1 MHILDEYT
9 QGLQQALAGIDR
21 AAFDAMIAEMT
32 RVHADDNCLFVAGNG
47 GSAATASHIVNDFI
61 KGVAFPAKGQEPLC
75 KPLRVVGLADCV
87 PLMTA
92 FANDNDYSFMFA
104 AQLKSLGRPGDVL
117 LVISGSGN
125 SPSIVEAADTA
136 KAAGMRVVAMTG
148 FDGGKV
154 GAMADVHVHVPCNS
168 MPQAED
174 AHLILQHAAVEA
186 LKAVLQ
192 GAK

>member
-9 QGLQQALAGIDR
+9 NGLQQALAGIDR
-21 AAFDAMIAEMT
+21 SAFDAMIAEFT

-61 KGVAFPAKGQEPLC
+61 KGVAWPAKGRESLC

-92 FANDNDYSFMFA
+92 FANDNDYAFMFA
-104 AQLKSLGRPGDVL
+104 AQLKALGRPGDAL
-117 LVISGSGN
+117 LAISGSGN
-125 SPSIVEAADTA
+125 SPNIVEAADVA
-136 KAAGMRVVAMTG
+136 KAAGMKLIAMTG

-154 GAMADVHVHVPCNS
+154 GAMADIHVHVPCNS

-174 AHLILQHAAVEA
+174 AHLILEHAAVEA
-186 LKAVLQ
+186 LKATLQ
-192 GAK
+192 QQ

>member
-9 QGLQQALAGIDR
+9 QGLQEALAGIDR
-21 AAFDAMIAEMT
+21 AAFDAMIGEIT
-32 RVHADDNCLFVAGNG
+32 RAHADDSCLFVAGNG

-61 KGVAFPAKGQEPLC
+61 KGVAWPAKGREPLC

-92 FANDNDYSFMFA
+92 FANDNDYDFMFA
-104 AQLKSLGRPGDVL
+104 AQLEALGRPGDVL

-125 SPSIVEAADTA
+125 SPNIVEVANTA
-136 KAAGMRVVAMTG
+136 KNRGMKVVAMTG
-148 FDGGKV
+148 FDGGKA
-154 GAMADVHVHVPCNS
+154 GARADIHVHVPCNS

-186 LKAVLQ
+186 LKAALQ
-192 GAK
+192 GGK